1 MSDHHFWLTE
11 VQFARR
17 TDSPDLKPLL
27 PNKPREVP
35 RVNDRRAISGIIQVI
50 RSGLIWRD
58 APSCYGPLK
67 TLYNREAGAVPGS
80 STRSSPLWPPRAPR
94 PGQ

>member
-35 RVNDRRAISGIIQVI
+35 RVNDRRVISGI
-50 RSGLIWRD
+50 RSGLIWRN
-58 APSCYGPLK
+58 APNCYGPLK

-80 STRSSPLWPPRAPR
+80 STRSSPL
-94 PGQ
+94 